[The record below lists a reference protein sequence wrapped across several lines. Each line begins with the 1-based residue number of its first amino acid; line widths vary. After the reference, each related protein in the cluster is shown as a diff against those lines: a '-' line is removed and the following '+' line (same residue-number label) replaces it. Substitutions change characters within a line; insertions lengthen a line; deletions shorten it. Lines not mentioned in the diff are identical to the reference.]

1 MPSVKPKI
9 LPSPEFL
16 QRVNNIMALDDPWE
30 SKDPILFPKSA
41 IHKEQVPDKV
51 GSDLVNEDEDI

>member
-1 MPSVKPKI
+1 
-9 LPSPEFL
+9 
-16 QRVNNIMALDDPWE
+16 MALDDPWE